1 MKINHAIKVLISSD
15 FAINAGYSLFAP
27 VFAIFV
33 TGQIVDGSAQVV
45 GFAAAIA
52 QIAKVALQIP
62 IARYLD
68 RHQGEMDD
76 FYSMVIGSFVIAV
89 IPFLY
94 LFATTAMH
102 LYGIQVIYGIG
113 AALAIPPWYAI
124 FTRHIDKLQENV
136 EWSLESI
143 AVGISG
149 AGAAAL
155 GGIIVDRFGF
165 ELAFI
170 LGGLFA
176 MFGAAIQVKMFRDIQ
191 GFVTRKSRT
200 PHPRRGTGGT

>member
-76 FYSMVIGSFVIAV
+76 F
-89 IPFLY
+89 
-94 LFATTAMH
+94 
-102 LYGIQVIYGIG
+102 
-113 AALAIPPWYAI
+113 
-124 FTRHIDKLQENV
+124 
-136 EWSLESI
+136 
-143 AVGISG
+143 
-149 AGAAAL
+149 
-155 GGIIVDRFGF
+155 
-165 ELAFI
+165 
-170 LGGLFA
+170 
-176 MFGAAIQVKMFRDIQ
+176 
-191 GFVTRKSRT
+191 
-200 PHPRRGTGGT
+200 